1 MKPGRWWRA
10 QNACVDNAKLI
21 KLNDR
26 AHRNWF
32 NLSCVANEHGG
43 VLPDIGT
50 VAIKLRLSEARAAA
64 AIAEMV
70 TTSFSTSARTVAS
83 FLTTGINGSTRRT
96 KRTRPTPNGRR
107 SCGKRRQN

>member
-1 MKPGRWWRA
+1 VKPGRWWRA
-10 QNACVDNAKLI
+10 QNACVDNPKLI

-50 VAIKLRLSEARAAA
+50 VAIKLRISEARAAA
-64 AIAEMV
+64 AITELV
-70 TTSFSTSARTVAS
+70 RTSCLINARMAVS
-83 FLTTGINGSTRRT
+83 FRMTGINGSTRPT
-96 KRTRPTPNGRR
+96 KRI
-107 SCGKRRQN
+107 